1 MLEIERK
8 FLVKGDFHPYVT
20 KKERIVQAYLATSLE
35 RTVRVRIKGSDA
47 FISIKGATGNKN
59 SFSRLEFEYP
69 IPVSDAQKL
78 LELAQPGRIE
88 KERHYIPFGN
98 HLFEVDVFQGDKT
111 GLIIAELELQS
122 ESEPFEKPDW
132 LGKEVTGDERYYNAY
147 LASHS
152 INELI

>member
-35 RTVRVRIKGSDA
+35 RTVRIRIKGSDA
-47 FISIKGATGNKN
+47 FISIKGASNKN
-59 SFSRLEFEYP
+59 GFSRLEFEYT
-69 IPVSDAQKL
+69 IPVPDAQKL
-78 LELAQPGRIE
+78 LELALPGRIE

-98 HLFEVDVFQGDKT
+98 HLFEVDVFQGDKA
-111 GLIIAELELQS
+111 GLIVAELELQS
-122 ESEPFEKPDW
+122 ESESFEKPDW

-152 INELI
+152 ISELI